1 MKGLNLRNTYKRF
14 VYIFFQSPQRSL
26 KLFLRNLTDR
36 DTPAR
41 KQQIDLL
48 SKELQSLLGENC
60 RITRNF
66 FERRNYSMDLA
77 RVPPLMETLLYRTTP
92 TLVVQPQN
100 EKDIAKILDFCSQKK
115 LGVFPRGLGSFA
127 FGGAVPT
134 KNGIVVDCS
143 PMMTI
148 LEIDPERL
156 SVRVQPG
163 ARWADMIAKLEPYGL
178 VPMTTPTSLF
188 STVAGWISTGGL
200 GLDSYAYGSVFDAV
214 LGVRVVRPDGTIE
227 ELNSESTA
235 ITNLFGTEGQFGI
248 LSEITLRVRPKPQY
262 DGTCLLT
269 FETSNSSFD
278 FLKDLTKSDH
288 LPSHVVLFDRE
299 SMIRENLLFAEHTG
313 LKDPIAPEQ
322 DVAILHFETLESE
335 QNFLSSLN
343 GKNIQIAEDSTASR
357 YLWADRYFPLKAQRI
372 GPGLLGAEVVVPGKE
387 LLHFTS
393 KVRKL
398 ARRFKVKPSIEVIVS
413 RSGNNFNYLV
423 IVSFSCDY
431 TKSAHYALS
440 LLLIQM
446 MVRLA
451 TRYGGYPYGI
461 GIWNSPFIKSKYTRD
476 YLKRL
481 KTDKNTMDQNKIL
494 NPHKFFKIKGRFFGI
509 PALLLRADIFPV
521 ILTFAHFFSPVLG
534 FCATLIR
541 PKQPNRWDVPNKE
554 DQGELLLN
562 QSFQRCTSCGSCV
575 SVCPAYH
582 LTHDELVTGR
592 TKLRMAEAMINGVE
606 LNLEEAHAPF
616 QCLHCGLCEEV
627 CQTRLPLRECYLVL
641 EDRIENQYGSPVE
654 TIKKF
659 IEDLDG
665 RRDFISEVFGLR
677 VPEWSPEE
685 HMKRVPVVEKHT
697 KELER

>member
-1 MKGLNLRNTYKRF
+1 
-14 VYIFFQSPQRSL
+14 
-26 KLFLRNLTDR
+26 
-36 DTPAR
+36 
-41 KQQIDLL
+41 
-48 SKELQSLLGENC
+48 
-60 RITRNF
+60 
-66 FERRNYSMDLA
+66 
-77 RVPPLMETLLYRTTP
+77 METLLYRTTP
-92 TLVVQPQN
+92 TLVVQPQD
-100 EKDIAKILDFCSQKK
+100 EEDIAKILDFCSRNK
-115 LGVFPRGLGSFA
+115 LGVFPRGSGSFA

-163 ARWADMIAKLEPYGL
+163 ARWADVIAKLEPYGL

-200 GLDSYAYGSVFDAV
+200 GLDSYAYGNVFDAV

-227 ELNSESTA
+227 ALNSESA
-235 ITNLFGTEGQFGI
+235 SITNLFGTEGQFGI
-248 LSEITLRVRPKPQY
+248 LSEITLRLRPRPQY
-262 DGTCLLT
+262 VGTCLLT
-269 FETSNSSFD
+269 FETSNKSFD

-288 LPSHVVLFDRE
+288 LPSHVVLFNRE
-299 SMIRENLLFAEHTG
+299 SMIKENLLYSEHTG
-313 LKDPIAPEQ
+313 LKNPIVPEH
-322 DVAILHFETLESE
+322 DVALLHFETLERE

-357 YLWADRYFPLKAQRI
+357 YLWADRYFPLKSQRL
-372 GPGLLGAEVVVPGKE
+372 GPGLLGAEVVVPEKE
-387 LLHFTS
+387 LIHYTS

-398 ARRFKVKPSIEVIVS
+398 ARRFKVQPAIEVIVC
-413 RSGNNFNYLV
+413 RTGNNFNYLV
-423 IVSFSCDY
+423 IISFSCDY

-451 TRYGGYPYGI
+451 TRCGGCPYGI
-461 GIWNSPFIKSKYTRD
+461 GIWNTPFIKSKYNRD
-476 YLKRL
+476 QLKRL
-481 KTDKNTMDQNKIL
+481 KADKSTLDQKETL
-494 NPHKFFKIKGRFFGI
+494 NPFKFFKIKGRFFGI
-509 PALLLRADIFPV
+509 PALFLHADIFPA

-534 FCATLIR
+534 YCAALIR
-541 PKQPNRWDVPNKE
+541 PKQLNHWDVPNKE

-582 LTHDELVTGR
+582 ITHDELVTGR

-606 LNLEEAHAPF
+606 LSQGEAHAPF

-641 EDRIENQYGSPVE
+641 EDRIENRYGSPIE
-654 TIKKF
+654 TIRKF

-665 RRDFISEVFGLR
+665 RKDFISEVFGLR
-677 VPEWSPEE
+677 IPEWSPEE

-697 KELER
+697 KELEG

>member
-1 MKGLNLRNTYKRF
+1 
-14 VYIFFQSPQRSL
+14 
-26 KLFLRNLTDR
+26 
-36 DTPAR
+36 
-41 KQQIDLL
+41 
-48 SKELQSLLGENC
+48 
-60 RITRNF
+60 
-66 FERRNYSMDLA
+66 MDLA
-77 RVPPLMETLLYRTTP
+77 RVPALLETLLFRTTP
-92 TLVVQPQN
+92 TLVVQPKDEQ
-100 EKDIAKILDFCSQKK
+100 DIAKILSFCRERK
-115 LGVFPRGLGSFA
+115 LAAFPRGSASFA

-134 KNGIVVDCS
+134 RNGIVVDCS
-143 PMMTI
+143 PMMAI
-148 LEIDPERL
+148 LEIDPQEL

-163 ARWADMIAKLEPYGL
+163 VRWADMAAKLDPYGL
-178 VPMTTPTSLF
+178 VPKTTPTSLF

-248 LSEITLRVRPKPQY
+248 LSEITLRLRPKPQY

-269 FETSNSSFD
+269 FETSNRSFN
-278 FLKDLTKSDH
+278 FLKGLTRSDH
-288 LPSHVVLFDRE
+288 LPSHVVFFDRE

-313 LKDPIAPEQ
+313 LKDPIAPEH
-322 DVAILHFETLESE
+322 DVVLLHFETLESE

-357 YLWADRYFPLKAQRI
+357 YLWADRYFPLKAQRL

-387 LLHFTS
+387 LLHYTS

-398 ARRFKVKPSIEVIVS
+398 ARRFKVKPAIEVIVC
-413 RSGNNFNYLV
+413 RTGNNFNYLV
-423 IVSFSCDY
+423 ILSFSCDY

-451 TRYGGYPYGI
+451 TRCGGCPYGI
-461 GIWNSPFIKSKYTRD
+461 GIWNTPFIKNKYNRD
-476 YLKRL
+476 QLKRL
-481 KTDKNTMDQNKIL
+481 KTDKNTLDQNETL
-494 NPHKFFKIKGRFFGI
+494 NPFKFFKIKGRFFGI
-509 PALLLRADIFPV
+509 PALLLHADIFPV
-521 ILTFAHFFSPVLG
+521 ILTFAHFFSPALG
-534 FCATLIR
+534 FCAALLR
-541 PKQPNRWDVPNKE
+541 PKQLNHWDVPNKE

-582 LTHDELVTGR
+582 ITHDELVTGR
-592 TKLRMAEAMINGVE
+592 TKLRMAKAMLNGLE
-606 LNLEEAHAPF
+606 LNLREAHAPF

-641 EDRIENQYGSPVE
+641 EERLENRYGSPAK

-659 IEDLDG
+659 IENLDG
-665 RRDFISEVFGLR
+665 RRDFISDVFGLF
-677 VPEWSPEE
+677 VPEWTPEE
-685 HMKRVPVVEKHT
+685 HMNRVPVAEKHT
-697 KELER
+697 REFEG